1 MGNVKKKQRP
11 KANVDHIAHQ
21 VNVSGVGAHKSK
33 KEYDRK
39 ENRKIIKEQQ

>member
-11 KANVDHIAHQ
+11 NIDHIAHQ

-33 KEYDRK
+33 KVYDRK
-39 ENRKIIKEQQ
+39 KDKKDYKTVDKE

>member
-21 VNVSGVGAHKSK
+21 VNVSGVGAHKNK
-33 KEYDRK
+33 K
-39 ENRKIIKEQQ
+39 KIIPRKQKYKQ